1 MDTEDERDQSIGGGA
16 GNSGDSSELNTESE
30 DKTGTPPVFSIS
42 QEDFDAELIRHGSGF
57 ADGKFRIYRFYEANP
72 TKEDAV
78 KFLKNEYGIG
88 GHSHTYLD
96 GTRGFVDHDG
106 KGLKFSVYSLS
117 EEGKIK
123 DRTEFLFKWPQV
135 DTRLRF
141 LIEAGRY
148 LSWTEIAY
156 LPEYDE
162 KLREQ
167 EARAIEERRKS
178 DERFAA
184 MMAMN
189 EKRKSAEYRL
199 ALGASVHSG
208 SQEYS
213 ILAFDD
219 EKVSLFN
226 PRYPLIS
233 EEMPREQFIQ
243 RLRENSLNDELIDDG
258 SEKSDETPVSEATQE
273 TNETE
278 SAQDV
283 TSEVE
288 SSYAAVPDSDKL
300 KIGDTV
306 EHDGRTYIIERIGEL
321 SHDVS
326 MRDTSFEGSSGIP
339 INRVEKVETVLRW
352 LEENEKDLT
361 PAWERSKPEASPIV
375 HSPTGEKHD
384 FRITDMELG
393 YGGLKTKFR
402 MNIEAIK
409 LLKQLD
415 ESSRLASP
423 EEQQVLSKY
432 VGWGALPMAFDETNE
447 QWKSEY
453 AELRE
458 LLTDEEYTAARA
470 STLNA
475 HYTSPTVIQ
484 AMYSALAGF
493 GFKTGNILEPS
504 CGVGNFFGML
514 PDEMRGSKL
523 YGVELDPLTGRIAKQ
538 LYQNAKIAVQG
549 FEETNLPDSFF
560 DVAIGNVPFGDYSV
574 SDITTR
580 STM

>member
-1 MDTEDERDQSIGGGA
+1 
-16 GNSGDSSELNTESE
+16 
-30 DKTGTPPVFSIS
+30 
-42 QEDFDAELIRHGSGF
+42 
-57 ADGKFRIYRFYEANP
+57 
-72 TKEDAV
+72 
-78 KFLKNEYGIG
+78 
-88 GHSHTYLD
+88 
-96 GTRGFVDHDG
+96 
-106 KGLKFSVYSLS
+106 
-117 EEGKIK
+117 
-123 DRTEFLFKWPQV
+123 
-135 DTRLRF
+135 
-141 LIEAGRY
+141 
-148 LSWTEIAY
+148 
-156 LPEYDE
+156 
-162 KLREQ
+162 
-167 EARAIEERRKS
+167 
-178 DERFAA
+178 
-184 MMAMN
+184 MMAMD

-199 ALGASVHSG
+199 ALGASVHIG

-226 PRYPLIS
+226 PRFPLIS

-243 RLRENSLNDELIDDG
+243 RLRENPMNDGLIDDG
-258 SEKSDETPVSEATQE
+258 TETIDELPA
-273 TNETE
+273 E
-278 SAQDV
+278 SA
-283 TSEVE
+283 SELAADAPVE
-288 SSYAAVPDSDKL
+288 QEQPESNENSVEEQEVNPPSDT
-300 KIGDTV
+300 IHVGDTV

-326 MRDTSFEGSSGIP
+326 MRDTAFEGSTGVP

-352 LEENEKDLT
+352 LEESERDLT
-361 PAWERSKPEASPIV
+361 PAWERTKPEASPIV

-415 ESSRLASP
+415 ETERLATP
-423 EEQQVLSKY
+423 EEQEVLSKY
-432 VGWGALPMAFDETNE
+432 VGWGALPMAFDERNE

-453 AELRE
+453 AELKE

-484 AMYSALAGF
+484 AIYSALDSF
-493 GFKTGNILEPS
+493 GFRMGNILEPS

-514 PDEMRGSKL
+514 PEEMRGSKL

-538 LYQNAKIAVQG
+538 LYQNAKIAIQG

-574 SDITTR
+574 SDKKYDKEHFLIHDYFIAKSLDKVRPGGIVAFVTSSGTLEKKNPAAR
-580 STM
+580 QYIAKRAELIGAIRLPNNAFRANAGTDVVADILFLQKRDHPIEIDEDWL